1 MSPPF
6 RIIYKMYGEIYIYI
20 YMGVYVRSLPLFPSL
35 SEL

>member
-6 RIIYKMYGEIYIYI
+6 RIIYKMYGEIYI